1 MFSDLW
7 PIVSRVLGVF
17 LVMAIGAF
25 CRKRTWLTRE
35 ADRSLANLTANVLLP
50 ALFMDRIL
58 ARDQLDSL
66 LLAWVPPVVGFL
78 STAAGFLLAWAF
90 ARWAGH
96 FVGLVTDA
104 QQRSFAICA
113 GICNYGYIPLPLAEH
128 FYPAAVV
135 DLILHNVGVDLAL
148 WSVGL
153 AIISGSAGGGWRR
166 ALLSP
171 PVVAVVVAVA
181 IQQLGMAPSIP
192 GPILQAVA
200 AMGDCS
206 IPLGL
211 LLSGAIIVDY
221 FREADWRGAYRAIA
235 ASILLRQAI
244 FPALMLAA
252 TAAWITDVEMRQVM
266 ILQAAMPAA
275 VFPIVMVRLY
285 ERDTATALR
294 VVLST
299 SVAGVVLIP
308 IWMAVGKMVV
318 GAE

>member
-17 LVMAIGAF
+17 LVMAIGAA

-50 ALFMDRIL
+50 ALFIDRIL
-58 ARDQLDSL
+58 ASDQLDSL
-66 LLAWVPPVVGFL
+66 LVAWMPPVVGFA
-78 STAAGFLLAWAF
+78 STAVGFSLAWGF
-90 ARWAGH
+90 ARSLGR
-96 FVGLVTDA
+96 FIGLHTDA

-113 GICNYGYIPLPLAEH
+113 GVCNYGYIPLPLAEH
-128 FYPAAVV
+128 FYPDAVV

-153 AIISGSAGGGWRR
+153 AVISGSAGGGWKR
-166 ALLSP
+166 ALVSP
-171 PVVAVVVAVA
+171 PVLAVA
-181 IQQLGMAPSIP
+181 IAVSLKQLGVDAYIP
-192 GPILQAVA
+192 QPVLQAIG

-206 IPLGL
+206 VPLGL

-221 FREADWRGAYRAIA
+221 FREADWHGAYRTIA

-244 FPALMLAA
+244 FPVMMMAF
-252 TAAWITDVEMRQVM
+252 TIAWIGDLELRQVM

-275 VFPIVMVRLY
+275 VFPIVLVRLY

-299 SVAGVVLIP
+299 SIAGVVLIP
-308 IWMAVGKMVV
+308 LWMAVGRMLV
-318 GAE
+318 GGQ